1 MVCYGNMS
9 STNILRQDWVKVS
22 LWLVGTMVLGAAL
35 APWIFVGGKTYAAWV
50 AADES
55 RAAMPVIGWVGDVAH
70 HADFKR
76 YFNRAML
83 VAALVLLWPLIRA
96 IRSKDGSTGF
106 GLVKNSRRWS
116 HLLIGWLFASG
127 ILLAMGFT
135 FHSIGFFKMTD
146 PTDWTGWLMTALI
159 AGLGGAVVEEIL
171 FRGLLM
177 GVLLRKARTI
187 PVLIFVTTFFAI
199 VHFLKPP
206 VNLVIPDDTVDWQ
219 SGFYLVGIIL
229 RHFLEPQFLLAELG
243 TLFAVG
249 LVLGIA
255 RLKTNSLWLAIG
267 LHGGW
272 VFGLKIFSACTRRD
286 APLEVTL
293 PWIGADLKTGIVPLV
308 LVCLTG
314 WIAITLATRNRKT
327 DA

>member
-1 MVCYGNMS
+1 MVCCVDMS
-9 STNILRQDWVKVS
+9 STNILHQDWVKVS
-22 LWLVGTMVLGAAL
+22 LWLVGTMVLGAVL
-35 APWIFVGGKTYAAWV
+35 APWIFAGGKTYAAWV

-55 RAAMPVIGWVGDVAH
+55 RAAMPVIGWVGNMAD

-83 VAALVLLWPLIRA
+83 VSALVLLWPLIRA
-96 IRSKDGSTGF
+96 MRSKDAAAGF
-106 GLVKNSRRWS
+106 GLEKNPRRWV
-116 HLLIGWLFASG
+116 HLLIGWVFASG

-135 FHSIGFFKMTD
+135 FQSIGFFNMTD
-146 PTDWTGWLMTALI
+146 PADWGSWLTTALI
-159 AGLGGAVVEEIL
+159 AGLGAAIMEEIF

-177 GVLLRKARTI
+177 GVLLRKARPL
-187 PVLIFVTTFFAI
+187 PVLIFVTTFFAV

-206 VNLVIPDDTVDWQ
+206 ANLVIPDHTVDWQ

-255 RLKTNSLWLAIG
+255 RLKTNSLWLSVG

-272 VFGLKIFSACTRRD
+272 VFGLKLFSACTRRE
-286 APLEVTL
+286 APLDVTL
-293 PWIGADLKTGIVPLV
+293 PWIGDDLKTGIAPLV

-314 WIAITLATRNRKT
+314 WIAITLATRNRSTKT
-327 DA
+327 